1 MAQMQQPETLHPIT
15 EEQIK
20 LLNSFKCERL
30 SKDQSNLYRIQFFES
45 RRGRGLVY
53 NLKAKGWSDD
63 TSGSVAY
70 YVIKNPRGQI
80 VMFFSLKCGVLFDP
94 NYVLEFVDK
103 YADQEVL
110 QKWYAA
116 EDQDPGALQY
126 FRSLERKLPANE
138 FNTLINELKKFTA
151 LDDDKQSEP
160 NDKIIRVKEGHA
172 AIELVEFC
180 NNDMTKMCW
189 NQYDMPPYVGMGE
202 TLFWWFIVPKMLEI
216 SDLIGCEYAFLFAAD
231 SKPDGFLMQYYENRL
246 HFHKMDNLG
255 TVKPFYDLNCYF
267 MGQRL
272 RTLSPEFA
280 PFDADPEALKGLDQ
294 YREAFFA
301 DFNRNKYAADNI

>member
-1 MAQMQQPETLHPIT
+1 
-15 EEQIK
+15 
-20 LLNSFKCERL
+20 
-30 SKDQSNLYRIQFFES
+30 
-45 RRGRGLVY
+45 
-53 NLKAKGWSDD
+53 
-63 TSGSVAY
+63 
-70 YVIKNPRGQI
+70 
-80 VMFFSLKCGVLFDP
+80 
-94 NYVLEFVDK
+94 
-103 YADQEVL
+103 
-110 QKWYAA
+110 
-116 EDQDPGALQY
+116 
-126 FRSLERKLPANE
+126 
-138 FNTLINELKKFTA
+138 
-151 LDDDKQSEP
+151 
-160 NDKIIRVKEGHA
+160 
-172 AIELVEFC
+172 
-180 NNDMTKMCW
+180 
-189 NQYDMPPYVGMGE
+189 MGE